1 MSNKCLFAFFLS
13 VLLWSCNNSN
23 NKSLPHDKDS
33 TMSVVK
39 ENSSIV
45 VRSEKKSINRNKIYH
60 FDVIK
65 VDTVAGDFHVS
76 YKVQDDDQ
84 VITTYPITDGKGRDT
99 AYYANR
105 EVVINV
111 GKGGKNI
118 LSERKIRKLDF
129 SSYIPQKEISK
140 YCISYFKVESINSNG
155 VTFSISFCIPDTDVC
170 YWFEGHITN
179 NGQIKIKEVVDEESD
194 M

>member
-1 MSNKCLFAFFLS
+1 MIMSNKCLFAFFLS

-76 YKVQDDDQ
+76 YKVQDDDRSCA
-84 VITTYPITDGKGRDT
+84 TTGTPWCST
-99 AYYANR
+99 
-105 EVVINV
+105 
-111 GKGGKNI
+111 
-118 LSERKIRKLDF
+118 
-129 SSYIPQKEISK
+129 SSST
-140 YCISYFKVESINSNG
+140 G
-155 VTFSISFCIPDTDVC
+155 
-170 YWFEGHITN
+170 
-179 NGQIKIKEVVDEESD
+179 
-194 M
+194 